1 MTDTFE
7 PLASADGSPPS
18 VGNAHSNTQTL
29 KTKTMIEGK
38 ILWIEPGDENTAAQ
52 EAEAHVVIKDGR
64 MVKNRFGKIAPS
76 EEYEKSMKRNI
87 HLQLMVGALAG
98 GPIDFEDGKGKVTPL
113 DRGSVVSELVAD
125 IVQDVWSTWTERN
138 YL

>member
-1 MTDTFE
+1 
-7 PLASADGSPPS
+7 
-18 VGNAHSNTQTL
+18 
-29 KTKTMIEGK
+29 MIEGK

-76 EEYEKSMKRNI
+76 EEAEKSMKRNM
-87 HLQLMVGALAG
+87 HLQLMAGALAG

-113 DRGSVVSELVAD
+113 DRGPVVSELVAD
-125 IVQDVWSTWTERN
+125 IVKDVWSTWTERN